1 MPSASRT
8 RLYIVHTTYCSI
20 SLAFCFCFSK
30 VVKDEITSRDPF
42 GVGFIEPDALYAI
55 LVKRCIPL
63 TFQDFR
69 FLTQQVFIE
78 FNY

>member
-1 MPSASRT
+1 MNVI
-8 RLYIVHTTYCSI
+8 LLLIW
-20 SLAFCFCFSK
+20 FSK
-30 VVKDEITSRDPF
+30 VVKEEITSRDQF

-69 FLTQQVFIE
+69 FLTQQVFID
-78 FNY
+78 FITYCMIKRSVLCVKSWNR